1 MLWQPVMILVHIF
14 QGGVTALKGK
24 DNEADGLRE
33 IHHYP

>member
-14 QGGVTALKGK
+14 QGVTALKGK